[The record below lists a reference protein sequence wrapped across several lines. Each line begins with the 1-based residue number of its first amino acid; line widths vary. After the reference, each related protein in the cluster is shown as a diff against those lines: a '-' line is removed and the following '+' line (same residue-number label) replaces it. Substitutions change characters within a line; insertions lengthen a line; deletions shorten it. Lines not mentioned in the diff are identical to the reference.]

1 MTVPDRED
9 ESGERE
15 LESREYRHRHIDIDI
30 DIDTDSRRRR
40 KTKARRFYVP
50 WQFEFDFQEMEK
62 ILAREGKTF
71 SKWIREEVTH
81 YVMLHGPG
89 NPQQRIDTIME
100 LGKPYVAGQ
109 CGDCND
115 KAIYQANLGTKKV
128 FLCSFH
134 FSRKKHKLTGWK
146 EL

>member
-1 MTVPDRED
+1 MTIPDSECGEERV
-9 ESGERE
+9 ESI
-15 LESREYRHRHIDIDI
+15 ESIEYRHRHIDIDI
-30 DIDTDSRRRR
+30 DTDSTR
-40 KTKARRFYVP
+40 KRKRKERRFYVP
-50 WQFEFDFQEMEK
+50 WQFEFDFEKMEK

-81 YVMLHGPG
+81 YVMLHDLG

-100 LGKPYVAGQ
+100 LGKPYIAGQ

-115 KAIYQANLGTKKV
+115 KAMYEAVLGTKKV